1 MFSLFSYCAVHGFI
15 LEKKLCYGI
24 VILIEIIVILSIF
37 FMSISEPGVEVTN
50 IRVRN
55 VSLST
60 STITFDV
67 YLDIDNENPIGATLT
82 YVEAD
87 IYIDDQ
93 QFGTSYS
100 EKEFEI
106 GANEISQIQVVL
118 DVDNL
123 PLSVI
128 NKNTVEVRVLGTAFL
143 KVSFLDF
150 EVPIDKAESVNIG

>member
-1 MFSLFSYCAVHGFI
+1 M
-15 LEKKLCYGI
+15 EKKLCYGFVIII
-24 VILIEIIVILSIF
+24 VIIVILAGF
-37 FMSISEPGVEVTN
+37 FMSLSEPGVEVTD
-50 IRVRN
+50 IKYRS

-60 STITFDV
+60 FTISFDV
-67 YLDIDNENPIGATLT
+67 YLDIDNDNPIGAKLT

-93 QFGTSYS
+93 LFGTSYS

-123 PLSVI
+123 PLSII

-143 KVSFLDF
+143 KVSFLDS
-150 EVPIDKAESVNIG
+150 EVPIDKTEVVNIG

>member
-1 MFSLFSYCAVHGFI
+1 M
-15 LEKKLCYGI
+15 EKKLCYGI
-24 VILIEIIVILSIF
+24 VIIVVIIVIIAGF
-37 FMSISEPGVEVTN
+37 FISLSEPGVEVTD
-50 IRVRN
+50 IRYRS

-60 STITFDV
+60 FTISFDV
-67 YLDIDNENPIGATLT
+67 YLDIDNDNPIGATLT

-93 QFGTSYS
+93 LFGTSYS

-106 GANEISQIQVVL
+106 GAGEISQIQVVL

-123 PLSVI
+123 PLNVI
-128 NKNTVEVRVLGTAFL
+128 NKDTIEVRVLGTAFL

-150 EVPIDKAESVNIG
+150 EVPIDKTEVVNIG